1 MQKVRTAYLQETNSK
16 SDEASND
23 EVILENVHER
33 SYAAAG
39 VDNLF
44 CVGLLQKH
52 ADKTSVNLVVVSL
65 PPRTLGLT
73 FLCPNF
79 DLLNYTQQ
87 QYLRDHIFVIAGRF
101 PITLIKSFI
110 YLSLLVILINY
121 INKIIYQCCLLLT
134 RFVILLLL

>member
-1 MQKVRTAYLQETNSK
+1 MQKVRTAYLQETNGK

-52 ADKTSVNLVVVSL
+52 ADRTSV
-65 PPRTLGLT
+65 T
-73 FLCPNF
+73 
-79 DLLNYTQQ
+79 
-87 QYLRDHIFVIAGRF
+87 
-101 PITLIKSFI
+101 
-110 YLSLLVILINY
+110 SLLSVFPLEH
-121 INKIIYQCCLLLT
+121 
-134 RFVILLLL
+134 